1 MLPIVISRVML
12 IWMYIVVGTLS
23 LNNDHKFMNIGP
35 NDTLII
41 MNKPIN
47 TMSTYMGIVCISIIN
62 SSFRTINNNIISS
75 WIINSVQ
82 DITNKDKLNKL
93 YAYEISITHTIYTW
107 VDFFL
112 YMNIILNQVDFFV
125 IQIITECISTIIITN
140 YYVKQKEQTYILLDI
155 V

>member
-1 MLPIVISRVML
+1 MLPIVISRIML

-125 IQIITECISTIIITN
+125 IEIITECISTIIITN

-155 V
+155 L

>member
-125 IQIITECISTIIITN
+125 IEIITECISTIIITN

-155 V
+155 L